1 MNVGHGAHSDG
12 LSGQMGHGE
21 VGGDSEQLHSSH
33 FSQQLSHGVGSQVV
47 AGVEL
52 VL

>member
-12 LSGQMGHGE
+12 LSGQIVGHGE

-33 FSQQLSHGVGSQVV
+33 FSQQLSHGVGSQV
-47 AGVEL
+47 GVGS
-52 VL
+52 